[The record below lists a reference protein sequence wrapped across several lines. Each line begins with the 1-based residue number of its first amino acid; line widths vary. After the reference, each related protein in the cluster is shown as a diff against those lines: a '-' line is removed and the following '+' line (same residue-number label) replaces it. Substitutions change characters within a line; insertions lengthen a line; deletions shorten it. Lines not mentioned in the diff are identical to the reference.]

1 MMGYREYKRSLP
13 PKPKMEFS
21 KKILLVMFAITL
33 VIVACAIAMSY
44 MTQTTDVYAYLI
56 PSIFVELSVGTAFY
70 YKKAEKENLLKIE
83 QGFEG
88 EKEDENYE

>member
-1 MMGYREYKRSLP
+1 MIKISRVKRN
-13 PKPKMEFS
+13 PKQPMEFS
-21 KKILLVMFAITL
+21 KKILIVMFLITL
-33 VIVACAIAMSY
+33 IIVACAITMSY

-83 QGFEG
+83 QSF
-88 EKEDENYE
+88 EKEDENI

>member
-1 MMGYREYKRSLP
+1 
-13 PKPKMEFS
+13 MEFS
-21 KKILLVMFAITL
+21 KKILIVMFLITL
-33 VIVACAIAMSY
+33 IIVACAITMSY

-83 QGFEG
+83 QSF
-88 EKEDENYE
+88 EKEDENI

>member
-1 MMGYREYKRSLP
+1 MSRKS
-13 PKPKMEFS
+13 PKQPMEFS
-21 KKILLVMFAITL
+21 KKILIAMFTITL
-33 VIVACAIAMSY
+33 IIVGCAIAMSY

-83 QGFEG
+83 RSFE
-88 EKEDENYE
+88 EEDIV

>member
-1 MMGYREYKRSLP
+1 
-13 PKPKMEFS
+13 MEFS
-21 KKILLVMFAITL
+21 KKILIAMFAITL
-33 VIVACAIAMSY
+33 IIVACAITMSY

-83 QGFEG
+83 RSFEQ
-88 EKEDENYE
+88 EEEII

>member
-1 MMGYREYKRSLP
+1 MIKISRVKRN
-13 PKPKMEFS
+13 PKQPMEFS
-21 KKILLVMFAITL
+21 KKILIVMFLITL
-33 VIVACAIAMSY
+33 IIVVCAIAMSY

-83 QGFEG
+83 RSFE
-88 EKEDENYE
+88 EEDEII